1 VSDTEPRNTP
11 DEEFEPLKEV
21 EAELERL
28 VSNPRSEARRLHAV
42 AEEGKSG
49 TTPLIE
55 IAIVASRVIPFVIL
69 MIGLI
74 FLVYLLARN

>member
-1 VSDTEPRNTP
+1 MSDRKPP
-11 DEEFEPLKEV
+11 DASSEDFETLEEV
-21 EAELERL
+21 EDELERL
-28 VSNPRSEARRLHAV
+28 VSHPRTEARRLHAV
-42 AEEGKSG
+42 ADEGESG

-74 FLVYLLARN
+74 FGVYFLARG